1 MPSKSQK
8 QHNFMAA
15 AAHNPAFA
23 QKAGISPSTADE
35 FVQADYGK
43 KFDQGGYS
51 RKSVANALRRK

>member
-1 MPSKSQK
+1 
-8 QHNFMAA
+8 MAA